1 MSRSTVKF
9 YFKSES
15 YKESLAKTQEILMN
29 YLEIYDVEEL
39 NSKVDVELY
48 HEQIA
53 DSKDFTVSVHA
64 KLKGIL

>member
-15 YKESLAKTQEILMN
+15 YKKSLAKAQEILMN
-29 YLEIYDVEEL
+29 YLEIYDMDEL

-48 HEQIA
+48 HEQLA
-53 DSKDFTVSVHA
+53 ESSEFTVSVHA
-64 KLKGIL
+64 KVKGI

>member
-15 YKESLAKTQEILMN
+15 YKKSLAKAQEILMN
-29 YLEIYDVEEL
+29 YLEIYDMEEL

-48 HEQIA
+48 HEQMV
-53 DSKDFTVSVHA
+53 DSNEFTVSVHA
-64 KLKGIL
+64 KLKGI